1 MLNNKCSRCTET
13 KSDQGKDKPRGMA
26 KKNYALLFFKVEKLK
41 ENTEEQLR
49 GREGSLGFLQL

>member
-1 MLNNKCSRCTET
+1 
-13 KSDQGKDKPRGMA
+13 MA